1 MTTNAATVYRVLLV
15 DDEPYVLNALRRCLS
30 FINVDMLGGEG
41 IRVETFSS
49 ADQALARLESDDF
62 DLIISDYRMPEM
74 SGVEFLTRAIQLQ
87 PQVARMILSGYAD
100 RDAILASINETQV
113 SRFLCK
119 PWDDGELRNLVA
131 TTLVQGRIIREAL
144 ARAAESRAAPGRV
157 AVASELDKLES
168 ECPGITRIQRA
179 EDGGIILSLDDDL

>member
-1 MTTNAATVYRVLLV
+1 MSNAATVYRVLLV

-41 IRVETFSS
+41 LRVETFSS
-49 ADQALARLESDDF
+49 AALALERLEEDDF
-62 DLIISDYRMPEM
+62 DLIVSDYRMPEM
-74 SGVEFLTRAIQLQ
+74 SGVEFLSKAIEMH
-87 PQVARMILSGYAD
+87 PHVARMILSGYAD

-131 TTLVQGRIIREAL
+131 TTLIQSRIIREAL
-144 ARAAESRAAPGRV
+144 TRATAPKAGASERI
-157 AVASELDKLES
+157 AVASELDRLES
-168 ECPGITRIQRA
+168 EFPGITRLQRA

>member
-1 MTTNAATVYRVLLV
+1 MTNAATVYRVLLV
-15 DDEPYVLNALRRCLS
+15 DDEPNVLNALRRCLS

-41 IRVETFSS
+41 LRVETHTS
-49 ADQALARLESDDF
+49 AEQALERLESDDF

-87 PQVARMILSGYAD
+87 PHVARMVLSGYAD

-131 TTLVQGRIIREAL
+131 TTLVQSRIIREAL
-144 ARAAESRAAPGRV
+144 AKAAASKAAASERM
-157 AVASELDKLES
+157 AVASELDRLES
-168 ECPGITRIQRA
+168 EYPGITRIQRA

>member
-1 MTTNAATVYRVLLV
+1 MTTNATTVYRVLLV

-119 PWDDGELRNLVA
+119 PWDHGELRNLVA

-179 EDGGIILSLDDDL
+179 EDGGIILSLDEDL

>member
-15 DDEPYVLNALRRCLS
+15 DDEPNVLNALRRCLS

-41 IRVETFSS
+41 MRVETFSS

-131 TTLVQGRIIREAL
+131 TTLVQTRIIREAL
-144 ARAAESRAAPGRV
+144 ARAAESRAAPGRI

-168 ECPGITRIQRA
+168 ECPGITRLQRA
-179 EDGGIILSLDDDL
+179 EDGGIILSLDEDL

>member
-1 MTTNAATVYRVLLV
+1 
-15 DDEPYVLNALRRCLS
+15 
-30 FINVDMLGGEG
+30 
-41 IRVETFSS
+41 
-49 ADQALARLESDDF
+49 
-62 DLIISDYRMPEM
+62 MPEM

-119 PWDDGELRNLVA
+119 PWDHGELRNLVA

-179 EDGGIILSLDDDL
+179 EDGGIILSLDEDL

>member
-179 EDGGIILSLDDDL
+179 EDGGIILSLDEDL

>member
-119 PWDDGELRNLVA
+119 PWDHGELRNLVA

-179 EDGGIILSLDDDL
+179 EDGGIILSLDEDL

>member
-15 DDEPYVLNALRRCLS
+15 DDEPNVLNALRRCLS

-131 TTLVQGRIIREAL
+131 TTLVQTRIIREAL
-144 ARAAESRAAPGRV
+144 ARAAESRAAPGRI

-168 ECPGITRIQRA
+168 ECPGITRLQRA
-179 EDGGIILSLDDDL
+179 EDGGIILSLDEDL

>member
-15 DDEPYVLNALRRCLS
+15 DDEPNVLNALRRCLS

-49 ADQALARLESDDF
+49 ADQALTRLESDDF

-131 TTLVQGRIIREAL
+131 TTLVQTRIIREAL

-168 ECPGITRIQRA
+168 ECPGITRLQRA
-179 EDGGIILSLDDDL
+179 EDGGIILSLDEDL

>member
-1 MTTNAATVYRVLLV
+1 MTTNATTVYRVLLV

>member
-1 MTTNAATVYRVLLV
+1 MSLSSLS
-15 DDEPYVLNALRRCLS
+15 ALRRCLS